1 MISRLFCIGL
11 LCVLLF
17 SVESKSQ
24 TYRQQKLSGYDS
36 SAFMQLKEEKE
47 NDSEQQEKIDENIKS
62 EDLIEANE
70 AASAEEELYE
80 EDFED
85 EDADNGYVQ
94 RKIGDDKWKKIK
106 EDKNFIYSYEKEKP
120 AQKALP
126 EKKYKPSAFI
136 NFLSGPIFKIILYIL
151 VISLLIFIL
160 YRIFENSS
168 FNYFRTSSKKSTE
181 EDILESSA
189 KTMIPYDDEI
199 NKAIQNQ
206 DYRLAV
212 NLLYRKTIYLLDR
225 KNQVVYE
232 EDKSNWAYVQELSG
246 KPIEK
251 SFSALT
257 RYFDY
262 IWYGSFPL
270 NNGEFNS
277 IHDQFKQFETDLA

>member
-1 MISRLFCIGL
+1 MISRLFYFGL

-17 SVESKSQ
+17 SLESKSQ

-36 SAFMQLKEEKE
+36 STFMQLKEEAEK
-47 NDSEQQEKIDENIKS
+47 DSEQNEKTVDNVSS

-70 AASAEEELYE
+70 EANAEEEYE
-80 EDFED
+80 EDFEE

-120 AQKALP
+120 APKALP

-136 NFLSGPIFKIILYIL
+136 NFLSGQVFKIILYIL
-151 VISLLIFIL
+151 VISLLLFIL

-168 FNYFRTSSKKSTE
+168 FNYFRSSSKKSTE
-181 EDILESSA
+181 EDILETSA
-189 KTMIPYDDEI
+189 RTIIPYDEEI

-206 DYRLAV
+206 DFRLAV

-232 EDKSNWAYVQELSG
+232 EDKSNWAYVQELIG
-246 KPIEK
+246 KPTEK
-251 SFSALT
+251 TFSALT

-262 IWYGSFPL
+262 IWYGSYPL
-270 NNGEFNS
+270 NHGEFKS

>member
-1 MISRLFCIGL
+1 
-11 LCVLLF
+11 
-17 SVESKSQ
+17 
-24 TYRQQKLSGYDS
+24 
-36 SAFMQLKEEKE
+36 
-47 NDSEQQEKIDENIKS
+47 
-62 EDLIEANE
+62 
-70 AASAEEELYE
+70 
-80 EDFED
+80 
-85 EDADNGYVQ
+85 
-94 RKIGDDKWKKIK
+94 
-106 EDKNFIYSYEKEKP
+106 
-120 AQKALP
+120 
-126 EKKYKPSAFI
+126 
-136 NFLSGPIFKIILYIL
+136 
-151 VISLLIFIL
+151 
-160 YRIFENSS
+160 
-168 FNYFRTSSKKSTE
+168 
-181 EDILESSA
+181 
-189 KTMIPYDDEI
+189 MIPYDDEI

-225 KNQVVYE
+225 KNQVLYE